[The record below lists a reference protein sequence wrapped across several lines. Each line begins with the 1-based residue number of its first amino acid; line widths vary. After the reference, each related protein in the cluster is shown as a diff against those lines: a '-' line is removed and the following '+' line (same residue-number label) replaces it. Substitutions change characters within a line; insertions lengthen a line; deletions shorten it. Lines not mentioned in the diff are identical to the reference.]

1 MVFFVKVLDKD
12 VEDCPVGPVM
22 MDDVLDF
29 VPPAL
34 DRLDELECVGR
45 PICRNV
51 FLPCGFKFEGMSM
64 QASSRCV
71 PFWSPR
77 LHDNPQFGHVFD
89 PQCWFHLVV
98 AKCS

>member
-1 MVFFVKVLDKD
+1 MAQRPWGQNGPCKSFASSILPRWCFFVKVLDKD

-51 FLPCGFKFEGMSM
+51 FLPC
-64 QASSRCV
+64 
-71 PFWSPR
+71 
-77 LHDNPQFGHVFD
+77 
-89 PQCWFHLVV
+89 
-98 AKCS
+98 

>member
-51 FLPCGFKFEGMSM
+51 FLPC
-64 QASSRCV
+64 
-71 PFWSPR
+71 
-77 LHDNPQFGHVFD
+77 
-89 PQCWFHLVV
+89 
-98 AKCS
+98 